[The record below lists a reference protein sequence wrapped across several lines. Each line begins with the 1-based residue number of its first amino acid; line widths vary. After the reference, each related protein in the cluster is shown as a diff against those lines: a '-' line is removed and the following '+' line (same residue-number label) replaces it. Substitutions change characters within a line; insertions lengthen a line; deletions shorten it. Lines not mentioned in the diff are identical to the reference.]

1 MSISDIPFEFSK
13 LFIQQKNYSKQKLLS
28 CILYILSPK
37 DTYMYSVLD
46 SLSKNPN
53 LGDEKILIFTLANYL
68 YSIAMNAYTIVFKK
82 NGQSKLVSEYF
93 KDHTPSIQLFG
104 ESLTNLSIGV
114 LLTECLDLITKINNN
129 KLALFGLELYDIVE
143 NLYNE
148 QFNILADEFINN
160 IDDLNKEDKLIIKYD
175 NAIINFKENI
185 LKYMETYGNNS
196 LKESFKTNMI
206 NDLNTF
212 IKKINENI

>member
-37 DTYMYSVLD
+37 DTYMYNVLD

-82 NGQSKLVSEYF
+82 NVPSKLVSEYF

-104 ESLTNLSIGV
+104 ESLTNLAIGV
-114 LLTECLDLITKINNN
+114 LLTECLDLVTKINNN

-160 IDDLNKEDKLIIKYD
+160 NDDTKEAELINKYD
-175 NAIINFKENI
+175 NALNVFKLNI

-196 LKESFKTNMI
+196 IKDEFKSKLIT
-206 NDLNTF
+206 DLDNL
-212 IKKINENI
+212 IKNIHE

>member
-82 NGQSKLVSEYF
+82 NVQSKLVSEYF

-104 ESLTNLSIGV
+104 ESLTNLAIGV

-129 KLALFGLELYDIVE
+129 KLALFGLELYDIIE

-148 QFNILADEFINN
+148 QFNILADELINSN
-160 IDDLNKEDKLIIKYD
+160 DETKEVALINRYD
-175 NAIINFKENI
+175 NAFATFKLDI
-185 LKYMETYGNNS
+185 VKYMETYGNNS
-196 LKESFKTNMI
+196 LKDSFKKNII
-206 NDLNTF
+206 NDFNSF
-212 IKKINENI
+212 IKNINEKI

>member
-82 NGQSKLVSEYF
+82 NVQSKLVSEYF

-104 ESLTNLSIGV
+104 ESLTNLAIGV

-129 KLALFGLELYDIVE
+129 KLALFGLELYDIIE

-148 QFNILADEFINN
+148 QFNILADELINSN
-160 IDDLNKEDKLIIKYD
+160 DETKEVALINRYD
-175 NAIINFKENI
+175 NALATFKLDI
-185 LKYMETYGNNS
+185 VKYMETYGNNS
-196 LKESFKTNMI
+196 LKDSFKKNII
-206 NDLNTF
+206 NDFNSF
-212 IKKINENI
+212 IKNINEKI